1 MSDQRR
7 RAIVTGVG
15 AVTPLGVGAP
25 ALWEGLLAGRSGVAT
40 ITLYDHSQHSV
51 HIAGEVKQW
60 DASAVV
66 GREARR
72 MDRFAQFAMAAADEA
87 ITDARLDFTQ
97 EDTTRVGVVIG
108 TGIGG
113 IIEIEEQKE
122 RLMAKGPS
130 RVSAFLIPKLMANA
144 GAGQVAIKHKLRGPN
159 FCVVTACASGANSL
173 ESALR
178 LIQYG
183 ICDIVVAGGTEAAI
197 APLGM
202 AGFANMGALSTR
214 NDAPERAS
222 RPFDKARDGFVM
234 GEGAG
239 VVIIEEL
246 DHAIKRGAKMYAE
259 FAGAGLSGDGYHI
272 TAPSEDGDGGIRAME
287 AALKDAGLKPTDV
300 DYINAHGTS
309 TPFNDKIES
318 LAIRKTFG
326 THASKLA
333 VNSTKSMTGHTLG
346 AAGGIEAVVSA
357 LSIHHDRLHPT
368 INRET
373 PDPDCDLDYVPEGAR
388 QRPVNV
394 ALSNSL
400 GFGGHNATLA
410 FRKVRV

>member
-1 MSDQRR
+1 MSDQRHR
-7 RAIVTGVG
+7 VVVTGVG
-15 AVTPLGVGAP
+15 ATTPLGVGAP
-25 ALWEGLLAGRSGVAT
+25 ALWEGLLAGRSGIAT
-40 ITLYDHSQHSV
+40 ITLYDHSAHTV
-51 HIAGEVKQW
+51 HMAGEVKKW

-72 MDRFAQFAMAAADEA
+72 MDRFAQFAVAAADEA
-87 ITDARLDFTQ
+87 IADARLDFSQ
-97 EDTTRVGVVIG
+97 EDTARVGVVIG

-122 RLMAKGPS
+122 RLLTKGPS

-183 ICDIVVAGGTEAAI
+183 LCDIVVAGGTEAAI

-202 AGFANMGALSTR
+202 AGFANMGALSLR
-214 NDAPERAS
+214 NDAPEKAS
-222 RPFDKARDGFVM
+222 RPFDKGRDGFVM

-246 DHAIKRGAKMYAE
+246 DHAIKRGARMYAE
-259 FAGAGLSGDGYHI
+259 FAGAGLSGDGHHI
-272 TAPSEDGDGGIRAME
+272 TAPSEDGDGGVRAMT
-287 AALKDAGLKPTDV
+287 AALKDAGLDPADV

-326 THASKLA
+326 AHADKLA

-346 AAGGIEAVVSA
+346 AAGGIEAVVST
-357 LSIHHDRLHPT
+357 LSIYHGKLHPT

-388 QRPVNV
+388 SRPVNV

-410 FRKVRV
+410 FKKVRL